1 MKATRTGTVSGCL
14 IWFILLFL
22 LGSCIV
28 PVAMLIGGFT
38 SGTSLAL
45 RVVTPMVCPPDS
57 TSKIH
62 SYATTT
68 QDENGFEQPAVGYEL
83 HCLDSKGKLVKTSQ
97 IGYSFF
103 WIGITSIIGLML
115 SGILA
120 FLLAAPAGAWIAR
133 FVKKR
138 QAGQ

>member
-1 MKATRTGTVSGCL
+1 MLDMVHPVFSTGT
-14 IWFILLFL
+14 
-22 LGSCIV
+22 CIA

-45 RVVTPMVCPPDS
+45 RVVTPVVCPPDT

-68 QDENGFEQPAVGYEL
+68 QDKNGFKQPAVGYEL
-83 HCLDSKGKLVKTSQ
+83 HCLDSNGKLIKTSQ
-97 IGYSFF
+97 VGYSFF
-103 WIGITSIIGLML
+103 WMGIIAIVGVML
-115 SGILA
+115 SAIMA
-120 FLLAAPAGAWIAR
+120 FLLAAPARAWVAR

-138 QAGQ
+138 QAV